1 MDVVLLVVRLALAS
15 VFLVSGVAKLLD
27 PDGTRAAFAGFGVPA
42 VMHRVGSVALPLIEL
57 VVAVALVPL
66 GSAWVASIAAA
77 ALMAAFTTVVVRAMA
92 AGRRP
97 DCHCFG
103 QLSAKPIGWATVV
116 RNVVLLG
123 GALWLALGG
132 PDGVG
137 RSVVPAGT
145 SRAWVAATVVI
156 GVLAVLVVVQ
166 GVIGFQLVVRYGGI
180 LQRLDDLDG
189 GDPRSAASASQM
201 PHFGLP
207 MGTPAPEFSLPGL
220 HGEVMTLQSLRSSG
234 RPVML
239 VFSSPNCG
247 PCQTLM
253 PDIGRWQADLAG
265 ELTIAVLS
273 RGDLDENRAKTS
285 EHLVSNVLL
294 QEDVEVAELYRF
306 NGTPNAVII
315 DVEGRVA
322 SEMAAGVPGIQHL
335 VEHHR
340 GAGPGVGE
348 AQPRRDLIPVEA
360 VVPSPVGRPAAEFS
374 LSDLDGETVS
384 LGDFAGRSLLMMF
397 WNPTCGFCS
406 QILDEVRRL
415 EQTAA
420 ERDVPF
426 VFVSAGS
433 PEDNRAMG
441 LRAPVLI
448 DEGFATGN
456 RYGAQ
461 GTPSAI
467 VIDRD
472 GLVASELAVGGPAV
486 LALADGVTAETGRA
500 PRSS

>member
-1 MDVVLLVVRLALAS
+1 MDVVVLVVRLALAA

-27 PDGTRAAFAGFGVPA
+27 PDGTREAFAGFGVPA
-42 VMHRVGSVALPLIEL
+42 ALHRVGTFALPLAEL
-57 VVAVALVPL
+57 VIAVALVPL
-66 GSAWVASIAAA
+66 GSAWVAAIGAT
-77 ALMAAFTTVVVRAMA
+77 ALMAAFTAVVIRAMA
-92 AGRRP
+92 SGRRP

-103 QLSAKPIGWATVV
+103 QLSAQPIGWTTVA

-123 GALWLALGG
+123 GSLWLALGG

-145 SRAWVAATVVI
+145 SHAWVAATVAI
-156 GVLAVLVVVQ
+156 GVLAVAVLVE
-166 GVIGFQLVVRYGGI
+166 GVIGFQLIVRYGG
-180 LQRLDDLDG
+180 LLGRLDEIDG
-189 GDPRSAASASQM
+189 GSATGSVDAAM
-201 PHFGLP
+201 PHHGLP
-207 MGTPAPEFSLPGL
+207 IGAVAPEFSLPGL
-220 HGEVMTLQSLRSSG
+220 HGEVMTLQSLRASG

-253 PDIGRWQADLAG
+253 PEVGRWQAERAHD
-265 ELTIAVLS
+265 LTIAVVS
-273 RGDLDENRAKTS
+273 RGDVEENRAKTS

-294 QEDVEVAELYRF
+294 QDDVEVAELYRF

-315 DVEGRVA
+315 DVEGRIA
-322 SEMAAGVPGIQHL
+322 SEMAAGVPAIQHL
-335 VEHHR
+335 IEHHVAAT
-340 GAGPGVGE
+340 AGPGGGQ
-348 AQPRRDLIPVEA
+348 ARRDLIPVEA
-360 VVPSPVGRPAAEFS
+360 VVPSPIGRPASEFT
-374 LSDLDGETVS
+374 LADLDGGPVS
-384 LGDFAGRSLLMMF
+384 LGDFAGRSVLVMF

-415 EQTAA
+415 EQTAV

-426 VFVSAGS
+426 VLVSAGT

-441 LRAPVLI
+441 LRSPVLI

-467 VIDRD
+467 VVD
-472 GLVASELAVGGPAV
+472 GDGRIASELAVGGPAV
-486 LALADGVTAETGRA
+486 LALADGITAEGSQT
-500 PRSS
+500 PRTP